1 MTTKTTPKNIAQR
14 LLASCTLCTAL
25 ALNAAAATA
34 ADPFELS
41 SPGRTDGA
49 TLESTHAADAQNC
62 GGKNVSPALQWRNAP
77 AGTKSFAITI
87 FDPDGAKGLGIVH
100 WVLYGI
106 PPATNALS
114 EGAPPSAGIGGTNR
128 TGKTGYYGP
137 CPPVGDIPHH
147 YVVQAYA
154 LDLAPDALPAALTRD
169 ALLAALK
176 DHVLAATSIV
186 LRYGR

>member
-1 MTTKTTPKNIAQR
+1 
-14 LLASCTLCTAL
+14 
-25 ALNAAAATA
+25 
-34 ADPFELS
+34 
-41 SPGRTDGA
+41 
-49 TLESTHAADAQNC
+49 
-62 GGKNVSPALQWRNAP
+62 
-77 AGTKSFAITI
+77 
-87 FDPDGAKGLGIVH
+87 VH